1 MLEFFAN
8 LCKFSE
14 ILEQCY
20 VKWWLDYRKYGSVS
34 YSFSCIF
41 KCQRFW
47 GDSLQLIF
55 SLTLITL
62 GAFLLL
68 VSRTPTVIVSH
79 KWSLDRTFFPR
90 RLFLS
95 VNHPGSGGRP
105 MVITLRGLF
114 RAKASC
120 GMVKRT
126 ADATGWSKLI
136 GIETF
141 GTKLA
146 EVIRLRPVHSWWTGY
161 TLFVYGASLFPASFT
176 LPT

>member
-1 MLEFFAN
+1 M
-8 LCKFSE
+8 
-14 ILEQCY
+14 
-20 VKWWLDYRKYGSVS
+20 G
-34 YSFSCIF
+34 CIF
-41 KCQRFW
+41 KCQHFW

-62 GAFLLL
+62 SAFLLL

-79 KWSLDRTFFPR
+79 KWSLDRTFFPC

-126 ADATGWSKLI
+126 ANATGWSKLI
-136 GIETF
+136 GIEAF
-141 GTKLA
+141 EGQIKSEGIYEIINFPKNEPINLKDFCP
-146 EVIRLRPVHSWWTGY
+146 IYYKNSQGRNPSNLWVHFLENWWFHKFILT
-161 TLFVYGASLFPASFT
+161 
-176 LPT
+176 